1 MRKPDRALAIA
12 CGVGWRLAGPVAEV
26 VTRGTGEHE
35 VVADQAEVRVSFAAH
50 EPDRPRAVTA
60 LGERMA
66 LVDPVVRRDG
76 VQVRQRSVYVGDRW
90 DGRRRAGATAQ
101 QQLTLRVTDLAVLDD
116 LLGALFS
123 ARPESLFGP
132 TWSLADETVAT
143 QEAQRLA
150 VVDARAR
157 AQAYAEALG
166 GRLGPLLRLADDG
179 AEPPYPMMRGSATP
193 MAFATDAQVSRESVQ
208 QLGLVPEQVMV
219 RAVCT
224 AAWSLLD

>member
-1 MRKPDRALAIA
+1 M
-12 CGVGWRLAGPVAEV
+12 AEV

-35 VVADQAEVRVSFAAH
+35 VQADQAEVRVSFAAH

-76 VQVRQRSVYVGDRW
+76 VEVRQRSVYVGDRW
-90 DGRRRAGATAQ
+90 DGKRRAGATAQ
-101 QQLTLRVTDLAVLDD
+101 QQLTLRIKDLSVLDD
-116 LLGALFS
+116 LLAALFS

-132 TWSLADETVAT
+132 TWSLADETAAT

-150 VVDARAR
+150 VADARAR
-157 AQAYAEALG
+157 AHAYAEALG
-166 GRLGPLLRLADDG
+166 VRLGPLQRLSDEG
-179 AEPPYPMMRGSATP
+179 METPYPVMRGAAP
-193 MAFATDAQVSRESVQ
+193 MAFAADAEVSHQSVQ

-219 RAVCT
+219 RVVCSAV
-224 AAWSLLD
+224 WSLLE